1 MLMTIFKISGNGEF
15 YFHHLTETVIIYKI
29 YLALRMERP
38 RIHMDITLIF
48 GIVLIIAIIIAI
60 VGFIKKIRVLKYI
73 GIIGASIWILLII
86 LFIVLLS
93 FSNM

>member
-1 MLMTIFKISGNGEF
+1 MTIFKISGNGES

-29 YLALRMERP
+29 YLVLRIESSK
-38 RIHMDITLIF
+38 IHMGFTLIL
-48 GIVLIIAIIIAI
+48 GIVLTIAIVIAI

-73 GIIGASIWILLII
+73 GIIGASISILSVI
-86 LFIVLLS
+86 LFIVLFS